1 MWKLIKNHPEA
12 TEAYPFAIVQK
23 GQVVAL
29 VKKERDAR
37 TIAQSEGRIHDL
49 EMDSSSLTLQKYGK
63 IITERKTS

>member
-1 MWKLIKNHPEA
+1 MWRMVKNHPEA

-37 TIAQSEGRIHDL
+37 EIAQSAGRMHDL
-49 EMDSSSLTLQKYGK
+49 EMDYSSLRAQNYGRMMQGRGK
-63 IITERKTS
+63 L